1 MECGDPVLLQLG
13 DDSPRTAS
21 QPPAPG
27 HWRLAGLRVERDAPQ
42 SPGPWHPPHLR
53 QVPARRATRRRQKSS
68 LQCGKAPPKARSRA
82 VGAPAEIAPS
92 SRPLVPGKAPAALS
106 SAAHLSSGRA
116 LTRIPGVSR
125 GSRPA
130 AGWASSPGT
139 PATSCWPRVWVRVA
153 AVLAIAAAVPV
164 GPDRD
169 VGDLAASPVCLA

>member
-1 MECGDPVLLQLG
+1 MGIQSFSSWAMTLPGQRPSSRSRALEASGPSSGKRCAPVIRSLAP
-13 DDSPRTAS
+13 SP
-21 QPPAPG
+21 PPSGSRPPRAP
-27 HWRLAGLRVERDAPQ
+27 
-42 SPGPWHPPHLR
+42 
-53 QVPARRATRRRQKSS
+53 RRRQKSPRR
-68 LQCGKAPPKARSRA
+68 CGRAPPKARNRA

-106 SAAHLSSGRA
+106 SAARLSSGSA